1 MKNLFCPISDERIS
15 EQVTR
20 LNALLGIL
28 TLVLA
33 FLLNSSILL
42 VFLVAD
48 FYIRAFTKLKYSPIS
63 YMSSSLSSALNLPL
77 KQIDKAP
84 KVFAARLGFVMSALI
99 MLLYMF
105 NLTIASTVVAGV
117 LVFFAGLEFA
127 LAICVGCTIY
137 TYLVL
142 PFYKDE

>member
-1 MKNLFCPISDERIS
+1 MKNILCPISDERIN

-20 LNALLGIL
+20 LNALFVIL
-28 TLVLA
+28 TVVMA
-33 FLLNSSILL
+33 FTLNSALFL

-63 YMSSSLSSALNLPL
+63 YLSSSLSNALNLPL

-84 KVFAARLGFVMSALI
+84 KIFAARLGLIMSALI
-99 MLLYMF
+99 TILFLLNF
-105 NLTIASTVVAGV
+105 TVASILVAGI

-127 LAICVGCTIY
+127 FAICAGCTIY
-137 TYLVL
+137 TYIVL
-142 PFYKDE
+142 PFYKD